1 MILADSFKITSR
13 LPVPHWLSSVHLNL
27 TEIRTC
33 VLHIASFSVVCY
45 RFLMFLVLRRCNNV
59 LLDNVTMSC
68 WITRYSHAIQSI
80 YYYYQKKIQNIYH
93 LGLIL
98 GQLMFW
104 AGLGLSLGWTSMIR
118 LVPSVTYNKVYTNK
132 NYRSSSPSI
141 KLSSF
146 IYYWSRFKKLFKQN
160 VVGSEIA

>member
-132 NYRSSSPSI
+132 NYRSSSPSK

-146 IYYWSRFKKLFKQN
+146 IYWSRFQW
-160 VVGSEIA
+160 II